1 MRLLISKVGERI
13 ELNHHTLH
21 EDTYVY
27 VSILTSRCVV
37 NEDGGDSE
45 VLELRNYEAS
55 RNYSTEREKERE
67 REREREREAEKGLV
81 KTVTQGGGCLRAVL
95 GNLRLRIAAFGGRKH
110 EWGGRVLAE
119 ERRGWLAHGRE
130 EATLSAGEGRNRAAR
145 SYRRQSKC
153 NYPPPM

>member
-67 REREREREAEKGLV
+67 RERER
-81 KTVTQGGGCLRAVL
+81 
-95 GNLRLRIAAFGGRKH
+95 
-110 EWGGRVLAE
+110 
-119 ERRGWLAHGRE
+119 GRE
-130 EATLSAGEGRNRAAR
+130 RVGEDSDARWWMFARSFGKSSFTDRGFRWSKARVGRESAGRREESVAGAR
-145 SYRRQSKC
+145 QRGGDVVGGERQKSRGEKLQTSE
-153 NYPPPM
+153 